1 MAVFKNTIITDAGRK
16 VLSDALANSKKII
29 FTKISTSNKEYQDS
43 VDIAKI
49 ITLENVK
56 QTTTL
61 SNIRQEGTK
70 ITINA
75 VFTNSSVETA
85 YLINTIGLYAKVEDG
100 VEILFSITRA
110 STADT
115 MPANNGIN
123 LSTVEIDLVTEIN
136 NADGATIEFNPSTLV
151 TFSTLA
157 TTESPGITK
166 YGTEEGT
173 ALEGKELARIL
184 GVENYGGLVNTVGQK
199 TVGKAYYDTTTKS
212 MYICKQ
218 NNSNTYVDN
227 NNYVA
232 FSNSKLLDR
241 LENLSKVDLHTID
254 SRLTVGSVYKIG
266 KICILLVDSNSVFF
280 NAQSGQTLFNIP
292 VGYRPFATV
301 PASVGFLSSEKA
313 GAIHIEN
320 NGNVIW
326 RGMSNINS
334 AMYINAVYLTS

>member
-115 MPANNGIN
+115 MPASNGIN

-166 YGTEEGT
+166 YGTEEST

-227 NNYVA
+227 NNYAA

-241 LENLSKVDLHTID
+241 LENLFTIEKLSIIQGKSINISDMRNNDIYFVYVQFPNTIAAAQFTMFANSTYNVSDSHANNLILRIDTSSKNLTLTTVSAYNTSFI
-254 SRLTVGSVYKIG
+254 SQVYRMRL
-266 KICILLVDSNSVFF
+266 
-280 NAQSGQTLFNIP
+280 NI
-292 VGYRPFATV
+292 
-301 PASVGFLSSEKA
+301 
-313 GAIHIEN
+313 
-320 NGNVIW
+320 
-326 RGMSNINS
+326 
-334 AMYINAVYLTS
+334 